1 MLPVVAL
8 VGRPNVGKSTL
19 FNQLTRSRDALV
31 ADYPGLTRDRR
42 YGFVDAGGRT
52 MVVIDTG
59 GLANDEGELA
69 SLAARQALAAMDEAD
84 AVVFVVDCRE
94 GLTAADDHIARRL
107 RVRGKPV
114 IVAVNKSEG
123 IAPELAA
130 AEFHALGLGFPV
142 SIAALHGRRI
152 SALQG
157 AILELFPDDAGSPE
171 ATATDTA
178 PTDTDATNTAATEQF
193 ERPKLAVVGRPNVGK
208 STLINRLLGAE
219 RLITSPIPGTT
230 RDSVLVPCE
239 RRGRRFVLIDTA
251 GIRRRARVRDSIEK
265 FSVVQSLQAIESSG
279 VVICMLDAREGV
291 TEQDL
296 HLVGLSVQRGRA
308 LTIAVNKWD
317 GIETSRRRRIE
328 GEVARRLAFADF
340 ARISYISALHGSGI
354 DGAID
359 AALRAY
365 EAAGREMPTPE
376 LNRILEQALT
386 AHSPPLVGGRRIR
399 LRYAHQ
405 GGRHPPVVVV
415 HGSRLDQLPGHY
427 RRYLANAFRKAFRLE
442 GAPLRLEFKSG
453 GNPFA
458 GRRNRSRPLRRR
470 KPRRG
475 RGA

>member
-42 YGFVDAGGRT
+42 YGFADAGGRT
-52 MVVIDTG
+52 LVVIDTG

-114 IVAVNKSEG
+114 LVAVNKSEG
-123 IAPELAA
+123 LAPELAA

-152 SALQG
+152 SALLG
-157 AILELFPDDAGSPE
+157 EMLKLFPDDAGDPE

-178 PTDTDATNTAATEQF
+178 PNDTAATERF
-193 ERPKLAVVGRPNVGK
+193 EGPRLAVVGRPNVGK
-208 STLINRLLGAE
+208 STLINRLLGTE

-296 HLVGLSVQRGRA
+296 HLIGLSVQRGRA
-308 LTIAVNKWD
+308 LTVAVNKWD

-340 ARISYISALHGSGI
+340 ARVSYVSALHGSGI

-359 AALRAY
+359 AALLAFA
-365 EAAGREMPTPE
+365 AAGRDMPTPV
-376 LNRILEQALT
+376 LNRILELARV

-405 GGRHPPVVVV
+405 GGRHPPVVVI
-415 HGSRLDQLPGHY
+415 HGSRPDLLPGHY
-427 RRYLANAFRKAFRLE
+427 RRYLANSFRKAFRLE

-458 GRRNRSRPLRRR
+458 GRRNRPRPLRRR
-470 KPRRG
+470 KARRG